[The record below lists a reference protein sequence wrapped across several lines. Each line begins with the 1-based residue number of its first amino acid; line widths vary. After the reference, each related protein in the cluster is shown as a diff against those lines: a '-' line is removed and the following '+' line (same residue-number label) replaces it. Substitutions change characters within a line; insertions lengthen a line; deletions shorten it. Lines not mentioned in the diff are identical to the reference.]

1 MSKNYFD
8 TLCSKEAPTTMSKP
22 TGKKKAKTD
31 KLALKK
37 IKQQLLAFC
46 FCHNYR
52 YDTLTTNVVDS
63 TGKIF
68 ALEILSSAIGC
79 QKKDDGGVIMRVI
92 VCVDDNGGMLFN
104 HRRQSRDRVLCE
116 RVLQMADERDC
127 SVYMNTYSA
136 KIFPEDDRIAVS
148 ENYLEEAGVQDLCFV
163 EKEPLATYFDK
174 IDECIVFKWNRVYPA
189 DQYLDIDISKMTKVQ
204 EEEFV
209 GFSHEKITMEVYER

>member
-1 MSKNYFD
+1 MSCEDEFID
-8 TLCSKEAPTTMSKP
+8 
-22 TGKKKAKTD
+22 G
-31 KLALKK
+31 
-37 IKQQLLAFC
+37 
-46 FCHNYR
+46 
-52 YDTLTTNVVDS
+52 

-68 ALEILSSAIGC
+68 ALEILSNAIGC
-79 QKKDDGGVIMRVI
+79 QKKDDGGVTMRVI

-136 KIFPEDDRIAVS
+136 KIFPEDNRITVS

-189 DQYLDIDISKMTKVQ
+189 DQHLDIDISKMTKVQ

>member
-1 MSKNYFD
+1 M
-8 TLCSKEAPTTMSKP
+8 
-22 TGKKKAKTD
+22 
-31 KLALKK
+31 
-37 IKQQLLAFC
+37 
-46 FCHNYR
+46 
-52 YDTLTTNVVDS
+52 TTNVVDS
-63 TGKIF
+63 TGKII
-68 ALEILSSAIGC
+68 ALEIFSSAIGC

-92 VCVDDNGGMLFN
+92 VCVDDNGCMLFN

-136 KIFPEDDRIAVS
+136 KIFPEDKRIAVS

-189 DQYLDIDISKMTKVQ
+189 DQHLDIDISKMTKVQ

>member
-1 MSKNYFD
+1 MTN
-8 TLCSKEAPTTMSKP
+8 
-22 TGKKKAKTD
+22 
-31 KLALKK
+31 
-37 IKQQLLAFC
+37 
-46 FCHNYR
+46 
-52 YDTLTTNVVDS
+52 NVVDC

-79 QKKDDGGVIMRVI
+79 QKKDDGGVTMRVI

-104 HRRQSRDRVLCE
+104 HRRQSRDRVICE

-136 KIFPEDDRIAVS
+136 KIFPEDDKIAVS

-163 EKEPLATYFDK
+163 EKELLATYFDE